1 MTESMTMTEGPIGRK
16 MFQLALPLICSNLL
30 QVLFN
35 LSDLAV
41 VGNFA
46 GSSALGAVGSTTQ
59 IVNLFTMFII
69 GLSSGIN
76 ALTARFIGAGRQK
89 DVSETVHTGLIL
101 MLALGLLL
109 LILSLTGSGALLRL
123 LKTRDDLYDQ
133 ALLYLR
139 IYFLGLPAL
148 GIYNLGNAVFSA
160 SGNTK
165 KPLAYLAISGVV
177 NIGLNLFFVIVCHLD
192 VAGVAIASA
201 ISQYLSAIL
210 ILQALFKEKGPCR
223 LSLTSLRLT
232 GSKARTLLMLG
243 LPAGFQNAIF
253 VVANMFVQSAVN
265 SFSTVIVEGNSAA
278 ANADNIIY
286 EIMNGFYV
294 AGASFISQN
303 YGARKKSRVL
313 KSYFLSTGFAFV
325 VSLILG
331 ACLFFFGTAFLSL
344 FTNEPEVIEAA
355 LLRLN
360 IMAFSY
366 AFSAFM
372 DGTIYASRS
381 LGKTIVPTI
390 IVIMGSCIFRI
401 IWIYTVFAHYRTI
414 DSLYLLYIFSWVMT
428 AIAEMIYFAYIYR
441 SNPVLHDKKAVKIS

>member
-1 MTESMTMTEGPIGRK
+1 MTEGPIGRK

-69 GLSSGIN
+69 GLASGIN
-76 ALTARFIGAGRQK
+76 ALTARYIGAARQK
-89 DVSETVHTGLIL
+89 DISETVHTGLIL
-101 MLALGLLL
+101 MLSLGFLLL
-109 LILSLTGSGALLRL
+109 VLSLTGSGALLRI

-139 IYFLGLPAL
+139 LYFLGLPAL

-165 KPLAYLAISGVV
+165 KPLAYLAASGMV

-201 ISQYLSAIL
+201 ISQYLSAAL
-210 ILQALFKEKGPCR
+210 ILRALFKEKGVCR
-223 LSLTSLRLT
+223 LSLSDLRLT
-232 GSKARTLLMLG
+232 KAKAKTLLMLG

-253 VVANMFVQSAVN
+253 VVANMFVQGAVN
-265 SFSTVIVEGNSAA
+265 SFSTIIVEGNAAA
-278 ANADNIIY
+278 ANADNIVY

-303 YGARKKSRVL
+303 YGARQKSRVL
-313 KSYFLSTGFAFV
+313 KSYFFSTGFAFAI
-325 VSLILG
+325 SLIIG
-331 ACLFFFGTAFLSL
+331 AFLFFFGTAFLSL

-372 DGTIYASRS
+372 DGTISASRS
-381 LGKTIVPTI
+381 LGKTIIPTVV
-390 IVIMGSCIFRI
+390 VILGSCVFRI
-401 IWIYTVFAHYRTI
+401 IWIYTIFAHYRTI
-414 DSLYLLYIFSWVMT
+414 ESLYLLYIFSWGLT
-428 AIAEMIYFAYIYR
+428 SLAEIIYFIYIYR
-441 SNPVLHDKKAVKIS
+441 TSPVLHAKAPARAC